1 MKALQIRLLV
11 KVLVIVTTVA
21 VVTVAP
27 VVLSVVASA
36 QGLTPICHRGAGR
49 RDPKECPKTVASICN
64 RGSGR
69 RDPKE
74 CPKTIASIKIDN
86 GVLNN

>member
-1 MKALQIRLLV
+1 MKVLQIGSLA
-11 KVLVIVTTVA
+11 KVLAVVTTVA
-21 VVTVAP
+21 VITVVP
-27 VVLSVVASA
+27 VMLSVIASA
-36 QGLTPICHRGAGR
+36 QGSTPICHRGAGR
-49 RDPKECPKTVASICN
+49 RDPKECPKAIASICN

-86 GVLNN
+86 RVFSN

>member
-1 MKALQIRLLV
+1 MKALQIRSLV
-11 KVLVIVTTVA
+11 KVLVIVTTAA
-21 VVTVAP
+21 VVTVVP
-27 VVLSVVASA
+27 VVLSVVAAA
-36 QGLTPICHRGAGR
+36 QGSTP
-49 RDPKECPKTVASICN
+49 ICN